1 MPVLAGWLVPHPPL
15 IFPEV
20 GRGKQNE
27 IAATVAAY
35 RRFGEEIAEA
45 GAETVVIISPHAQ
58 MYADYFHVSPGSGA
72 HGDMRRFGAR
82 DVDVEAVYDEEF
94 ARALEFACE
103 STGFPAGAQGERDK
117 SLDHGTSIPVRFIN
131 EAFYKGSRI
140 GLTAGSA
147 DCRTAPEGGHCHSDA
162 APDEGAICGMAPRY
176 VRIGVAGLPLAAHYR
191 LGQLIAEAA
200 EHLGRRAVVVA
211 SGDLSHKLD
220 GEGPYG
226 YAPEGPEFDKA
237 IREIAGTA
245 DFSRLLSMDGAF
257 CEKAGEC
264 GHRPLVVMA
273 GALDKKAVAPELYSY
288 EGPFGVGYGIA
299 RFSVTGDDEGR
310 AWLDRYLEKERENAE
325 ERNRNESPHVALAR
339 QTVESYVKTGR
350 MYKAPEPLA
359 EELAE
364 TRAGVFVSIKK
375 QGELRGCIGTISPVT
390 GCVGEEIRA
399 NAVSAATRDPRF
411 DAIGE
416 DELPFLQYSVD
427 VLAPAEPVESE
438 DALDPARYGVIVS
451 LGGRRGLLLPDLDG
465 IDDAETQVS
474 IAMRKAGIAEKD
486 RGKVK
491 LERFEVIRHR

>member
-1 MPVLAGWLVPHPPL
+1 MSVLEGWLVPHPPL

-20 GRGKQNE
+20 GRGKQDG

-35 RRFGEEIAEA
+35 RRFGDEIAEA
-45 GAETVVIISPHAQ
+45 GIETIVIISPHAQ
-58 MYADYFHVSPGSGA
+58 MYADYFHISPGSGA
-72 HGDMRRFGAR
+72 HGDMRRFGVR

-94 ARALEFACE
+94 ARALGFACD

-131 EAFYKGSRI
+131 EAFDKESRI
-140 GLTAGSA
+140 AL
-147 DCRTAPEGGHCHSDA
+147 A
-162 APDEGAICGMAPRY
+162 ASPCY
-176 VRIGVAGLPLAAHYR
+176 VRIGVSGLPLAAHYR
-191 LGQLIAEAA
+191 LGQLIAETAG
-200 EHLGRRAVVVA
+200 HLERKTAVVA

-220 GEGPYG
+220 DEGPYG
-226 YAPEGPEFDKA
+226 YALEGPEFDKA
-237 IREIAGTA
+237 ICEIAGSA
-245 DFSRLLSMDGAF
+245 DFSRLFSMDGSF

-273 GALDKKAVAPELYSY
+273 GALDKKAVESELYSY

-299 RFSVTGDDEGR
+299 RFSVTDDDEGR
-310 AWLDRYLEKERENAE
+310 DWLDKYLEKERESAE

-350 MYKAPEPLA
+350 KYKAPQPLP
-359 EELAE
+359 EELAD

-390 GCVGEEIRA
+390 DCIGEEIRA

-416 DELPFLQYSVD
+416 DELPFLEYSVD

-451 LGGRRGLLLPDLDG
+451 LGGKRGLLLPDLEG

-486 RGKVK
+486 RKKVM

>member
-1 MPVLAGWLVPHPPL
+1 MSIIAGWLVPPPPL

-20 GRGKQNE
+20 GRGKQDE

-35 RRFGEEIAEA
+35 RRFGDEIAEA
-45 GAETVVIISPHAQ
+45 GIETVVIISPHAQ
-58 MYADYFHVSPGSGA
+58 MYADYFHISPGSVA
-72 HGDMRRFGAR
+72 HGDMRRFGVR

-94 ARALEFACE
+94 ARALGFACD
-103 STGFPAGAQGERDK
+103 STGFPAGAQGEREK

-131 EAFYKGSRI
+131 EACGKK
-140 GLTAGSA
+140 LQNDMAKQA
-147 DCRTAPEGGHCHSDA
+147 ESDA
-162 APDEGAICGMAPRY
+162 LSPVPQY
-176 VRIGVAGLPLAAHYR
+176 VRIGVSGLPLAAHYR
-191 LGQLIAEAA
+191 LGQLIAETAG
-200 EHLGRRAVVVA
+200 HLGRKTVVIA

-220 GEGPYG
+220 DEGPYG
-226 YAPEGPEFDKA
+226 YALEGPEFDKA
-237 IREIAGTA
+237 ICEIAGSA
-245 DFSRLLSMDGAF
+245 DFSRLFSMDGSF

-273 GALDKKAVAPELYSY
+273 GALDKKAVASELYSY

-299 RFSVTGDDEGR
+299 RFSVTGDDEAR
-310 AWLDRYLEKERENAE
+310 DWLDKYLDKEREIAE

-350 MYKAPEPLA
+350 MYKAPQPLPEA
-359 EELAE
+359 LAD

-390 GCVGEEIRA
+390 GSVGEEIRA

-416 DELPFLQYSVD
+416 DELPFLEYSVD

-451 LGGRRGLLLPDLDG
+451 LGGKRGLLLPDLEG

-486 RGKVK
+486 RTKIR